1 MLPLPALACPPL
13 VGCSGLLGGS
23 PPSGGRGTDLGKCV
37 ERVITAGPQVRGAM
51 QSIPRGSAGSLKQDF
66 EFACVRFTSG
76 LDRQA
81 ANLRR
86 R

>member
-1 MLPLPALACPPL
+1 MLPLPSLARPPL
-13 VGCSGLLGGS
+13 VGCSGLLGG
-23 PPSGGRGTDLGKCV
+23 PPSRGRRTDLGDYV
-37 ERVITAGPQVRGAM
+37 ERVIAAGPQVRGAM
-51 QSIPRGSAGSLKQDF
+51 QGVPRGSTSRLKQDLK
-66 EFACVRFTSG
+66 FACVRFTSG